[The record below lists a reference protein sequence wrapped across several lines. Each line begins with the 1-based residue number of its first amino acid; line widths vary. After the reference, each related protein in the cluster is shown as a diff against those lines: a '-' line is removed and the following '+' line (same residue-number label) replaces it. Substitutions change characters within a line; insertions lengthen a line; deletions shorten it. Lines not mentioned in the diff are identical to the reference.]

1 MKVIIAG
8 SRDIKD
14 YQLLKMAIQ
23 KSELDI
29 TEVVSGGAAGVDF
42 LGERWA
48 REHGVLLTRFPA
60 DWSAYGKAAGP
71 IRNGEMAAY
80 VGKEG
85 ALLALWDGK
94 SKGTKNMIDQAEKH
108 GLKFYV
114 VISEGKV

>member
-14 YQLLKMAIQ
+14 VQLLKMAIE
-23 KSELDI
+23 KSGFDI

-42 LGERWA
+42 LGEQWA
-48 REHGVLLTRFPA
+48 REHGILLTRFPA

-71 IRNGEMAAY
+71 IRNEEMARY

-85 ALLALWDGK
+85 ALLALWDGR
-94 SKGTKNMIDQAEKH
+94 SKGTSNMIDMAEKH
-108 GLKFYV
+108 GLKF
-114 VISEGKV
+114 IIIIDEGKV

>member
-14 YQLLKMAIQ
+14 RQLLRLAIE
-23 KSELDI
+23 KSGFDI
-29 TEVVSGGAAGVDF
+29 TEVVSGGAAGVDS
-42 LGERWA
+42 LGEQWA
-48 REHGVLLTRFPA
+48 REHGITLTKFPA
-60 DWSAYGKAAGP
+60 DWSSYGKAAGP
-71 IRNGEMAAY
+71 IRNEKMAAY

-94 SKGTKNMIDQAEKH
+94 SKGTKNMIDNAEKH
-108 GLKFYV
+108 GLKFII